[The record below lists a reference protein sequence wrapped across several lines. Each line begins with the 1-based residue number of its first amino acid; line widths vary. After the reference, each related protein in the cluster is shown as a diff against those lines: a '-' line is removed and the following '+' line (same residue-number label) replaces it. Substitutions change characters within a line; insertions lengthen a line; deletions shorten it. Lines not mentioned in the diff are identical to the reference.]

1 MGDFTAGKLFSALL
15 VLLVC
20 LICIKLLN
28 KMFAR
33 IIDRMKFE
41 KSMHTFLKSVI
52 RVLLYVLA
60 AILTASSL
68 GINISAFVA
77 LLSVAGLAISLAL
90 QEFLSNLASGL
101 MLLISKPFVV
111 GDYIETEEAE
121 GKVLDIRLIHTVIST
136 VDNKDVFLPN
146 SEVTGGKIINYTR
159 EERRRVD
166 LKFSTSYDTAL
177 DDAKQALR
185 KAISNTPGILPDPEP
200 YINVSAYRNNAI
212 EYSVMVWSKTEDYW
226 SVQSALLEQVLR
238 CFVKQALPCIASS
251 MEDSAKPST
260 QQKNAV
266 NTNFNTQR
274 WTSDR

>member
-1 MGDFTAGKLFSALL
+1 MSLESILNYSVGDFTVGKLFSALL

-159 EERRRVD
+159 EEKRRVD

-185 KAISNTPGILPDPEP
+185 KAISNTPGILPEPEP

-238 CFVKQALPCIASS
+238 CFDEEGIAMYCERMEIQLSPALNEKA
-251 MEDSAKPST
+251 
-260 QQKNAV
+260 Q
-266 NTNFNTQR
+266 
-274 WTSDR
+274 